1 MSYSKIL
8 KPRAEV
14 LKGDGIQGIID
25 LENLRTQKKKTIES
39 SPKEFLDLTYPT
51 SDIKYVLMK
60 LHERYNS
67 TEQTAGLFLLE
78 GFKGSGK
85 SHLELLIYHLLSHPE
100 LAISWLDEH
109 NIKCNLPNNILVLIN
124 KFTDFP
130 SNFLWRVVFEK
141 LDATDLLTGNEL
153 PNLDQLRSALNG
165 RRIALILDELEIGF
179 ELINNEFKAK
189 NLAFLQMLSEEAQ
202 RSENSAIT
210 IFASV
215 YDSHKEPGATLKRVP
230 RVEIKF
236 SEPKDRKS
244 VVLHRIFSNYKS
256 HDKSKVESIVQSF
269 VNQWK
274 KNEVKVDEKY
284 IDSFQESYP
293 FTPEVI
299 DMLFNRVLVKDFQG
313 NRGPLSL
320 LGRIVQLTAEKEDI
334 VSTAHFDFN
343 DKRIRNYLLDLD
355 NNQTLLQCAQNDFRD
370 LQTIKRSNDVINS
383 TLISTLCSSGTVK
396 GIKEVE
402 LARQVLTPGDDFND
416 FQASINTLVKFGSYF
431 HKSEDT
437 YYFDTQEKPFAKV
450 EYRSLRI
457 PREDA
462 LDFALSRWSQHIFN
476 DSSAIVFRDVAQV
489 KNDLLKLEKNSP
501 RFILAPKRLT
511 DSERKE
517 IYQGVENRNLVILL
531 EPKSDVFNIYENQD
545 IIKWAQLTLAA
556 KELKSGTSDYDR
568 KRQYERIELDNQKY
582 VDDAFKR
589 AGVAYVMVRLSKNEM
604 DFELESVGNVVQKN
618 EILDNLQKSFFPR
631 QIFEEHLQE
640 EIDRFKDTGKS
651 WFINQSIKDIINTY
665 RKTLGFPVLIAFTN
679 LIQALKNLCINKQIG
694 LSHPRESFCG
704 VNPSYS
710 SSEWDEVKVVE
721 PFLDDK
727 SDSGFIL
734 PGAVERSVEQELNDI
749 AVLSDNGIGGRVIAG
764 AEPINITTA
773 NFKSIGELRQ
783 EIALRLNEKE
793 NGVIENIRFTIFL
806 EKTSIDISTLPSS
819 LRGSL
824 SGNGDLNFELNIYK
838 SGNFSKSQIEQLS
851 EQLPSYQ
858 DAVYKAT
865 LKGYVK
871 KVETVNEK

>member
-1 MSYSKIL
+1 MSYSNIL
-8 KPRAEV
+8 VPRKEV

-51 SDIKYVLMK
+51 SDIKYVLSK

-85 SHLELLIYHLLSHPE
+85 SHLELLIYNLLSHPD
-100 LAISWLDEH
+100 LGSQWMNDH
-109 NIKCNLPNNILVLIN
+109 DIKCNLPKNILVLIN

-130 SNFLWRVVFEK
+130 SNFLWKVIFEK
-141 LDATDLLTGNEL
+141 LDATDLLIGNDL

-179 ELINNEFKAK
+179 ELINTEFKAK

-202 RSENSAIT
+202 RSENSTIT

-236 SEPKDRKS
+236 SEPRDRKS
-244 VVLHRIFSNYKS
+244 VVLHRIFSNYES
-256 HDKSKVESIVQSF
+256 HDRLKVETIVQSF

-355 NNQTLLQCAQNDFRD
+355 NNQILLQCAQNDFRD

-402 LARQVLTPGDDFND
+402 LARQVLKPGDDFND

-431 HKSEDT
+431 HKAEDT

-462 LDFALSRWSQHIFN
+462 LEFALSRWGQHIFN
-476 DSSAIVFRDVAQV
+476 DSSAIVFRDAAQV
-489 KNDLLKLEKNSP
+489 KSDLLKLERNSP

-531 EPKSDVFNIYENQD
+531 EPKSDVFNVYENHD
-545 IIKWAQLTLAA
+545 IIKWAQLSLAA
-556 KELKSGTSDYDR
+556 KELKSGASDYDR
-568 KRQYERIELDNQKY
+568 KRQYERIEQDNQKY
-582 VDDAFKR
+582 VDDTFKR
-589 AGVAYVMVRLSKNEM
+589 AGIAYVMLRQNKTEI
-604 DFELESVGNVVQKN
+604 DFELESVGNAVQKN
-618 EILDNLQKSFFPR
+618 EVIENLKKSFYPR
-631 QIFEEHLQE
+631 QIFEEHLQD
-640 EIDRFKDTGKS
+640 EISRFKSFGKS
-651 WFINQSIKDIINTY
+651 WLVNQSIRDVKNTY
-665 RKTLGFPVLIAFTN
+665 RKTLGFPVLLAETN
-679 LIQALKNLCINKQIG
+679 LIDAIKNLCLNKIIG
-694 LSHPRESFCG
+694 LSHPRDKFCG
-704 VNPSYS
+704 SHPSFNG
-710 SSEWDEVKVVE
+710 SEWDDVQVVE

-727 SDSGFIL
+727 SDSGFI
-734 PGAVERSVEQELNDI
+734 PPRPVERSVEQELTDI
-749 AVLSDNGIGGRVIAG
+749 GIITDNGIGKTVIAG
-764 AEPINITTA
+764 AEPINISTA

-783 EIALRLNEKE
+783 DIASKLNEKE

-806 EKTSIDISTLPSS
+806 EKTSIDLSILPPS

-824 SGNGDLNFELNIYK
+824 LGTGDLNFELNIIK

-858 DAVYKAT
+858 DAIYKAT
-865 LKGYVK
+865 LKGHVK
-871 KVETVNEK
+871 KEETINEK